1 MVTTQHKN
9 TRPHVVPSTI
19 LYYLGLVFY
28 VFYSFLQTTLFSTIL
43 PNALFSLCKYACLL
57 FFISSI
63 VTAKLSK
70 QQVLVVL
77 WGALLAVL
85 IFHSSSDSSILILI
99 AFLLSSMNAHL
110 SLVVKIYFV
119 VAGLLTVGTI
129 SAALFGIVDNYS
141 YIVNGSIRWAFG
153 FLYTTDFAAHVF
165 YLCLVFAYLFRK
177 RINIVYSFIP
187 TILALVVFFATRAKL
202 DTILMV
208 LITLFMLLYK
218 YSNLKI
224 LKSRRLMI
232 STVPFVMA
240 LGSILFSFIFNPNN
254 QIFTTFD
261 KILTNRLAM
270 GHLALYEY
278 PVKFFGQYISQN
290 GSGGLSFETGLTSK
304 GTNLAYF
311 FIDSSYIKILLGFGV
326 VFFLIYLYGL
336 SRSMYVNL
344 GKENYMLPIILTI
357 ICISSVIDQH
367 MLEVAYNPFL
377 ICIITTQFW
386 EHERLAVIK

>member
-1 MVTTQHKN
+1 
-9 TRPHVVPSTI
+9 
-19 LYYLGLVFY
+19 
-28 VFYSFLQTTLFSTIL
+28 
-43 PNALFSLCKYACLL
+43 
-57 FFISSI
+57 
-63 VTAKLSK
+63 
-70 QQVLVVL
+70 
-77 WGALLAVL
+77 
-85 IFHSSSDSSILILI
+85 
-99 AFLLSSMNAHL
+99 
-110 SLVVKIYFV
+110 
-119 VAGLLTVGTI
+119 
-129 SAALFGIVDNYS
+129 
-141 YIVNGSIRWAFG
+141 
-153 FLYTTDFAAHVF
+153 
-165 YLCLVFAYLFRK
+165 
-177 RINIVYSFIP
+177 
-187 TILALVVFFATRAKL
+187 
-202 DTILMV
+202 
-208 LITLFMLLYK
+208 
-218 YSNLKI
+218 
-224 LKSRRLMI
+224 MI